1 MTFKDVKDLLVGLFW
16 SFSSAIT
23 GFGVGFVL
31 VLAIVSR

>member
-23 GFGVGFVL
+23 GFGVGFVIM
-31 VLAIVSR
+31 LAFMAK